1 MYFNFLTHRAK
12 PTELTA
18 QNGPGKPGIFFGL
31 YGRDYIR
38 KRQTVEPKKLVQTSA
53 LLKKQV

>member
-1 MYFNFLTHRAK
+1 MSFNFLSHRTK

-18 QNGPGKPGIFFGL
+18 KEGPGKPGIFFGL
-31 YGRDYIR
+31 YGRDYYR
-38 KRQTVEPKKLVQTSA
+38 KRQTVTPQNLVQTSA

>member
-1 MYFNFLTHRAK
+1 MPFNFLTHRTK
-12 PTELTA
+12 PTEMTA
-18 QNGPGKPGIFFGL
+18 QLGPGKPGIFAGL

-38 KRQTVEPKKLVQTSA
+38 KRQTVAPQKVQTSA